1 MKGVCYLYFL
11 VTIVDIMIYGAMLA
25 GGSGTRIKS
34 SVIPKQ
40 FIEINSQPIIIHT
53 LKNML
58 KLDRFDLIYIAC
70 REDYIDYLQKQVDDI
85 PNSHKVRIIKGGK
98 ERMDT
103 IRNVTTAIEQDNG
116 ISENDVIVIHDAV
129 RPFVTQKILNDSIEY
144 ATKFGACV
152 CGLPCADTILH
163 SVHGDVVDDIPP
175 RSELYCGQ
183 APDSFNLK
191 RFIEMENA
199 LTDEQKLKI
208 TGTSQIC
215 TMNNQPIYIIEGDAL
230 NFKITTDSDLELA
243 RKLLSSDT
251 ERISL

>member
-1 MKGVCYLYFL
+1 
-11 VTIVDIMIYGAMLA
+11 MLA

-58 KLDRFDLIYIAC
+58 KLNRFDFIYIAC
-70 REDYIDYLQKQVDDI
+70 REDYIDYLQKQVEDNIAD
-85 PNSHKVRIIKGGK
+85 SHKVKIIKGGK

-103 IRNVTTAIEQDNG
+103 IRNVTTAIENDNG
-116 ISENDVIVIHDAV
+116 ISEDDVIVIHDAV

-163 SVHGDVVDDIPP
+163 SINGDIVDDIPL
-175 RSELYCGQ
+175 RSELYSGQ

-199 LTDEQKLKI
+199 LTEEQKLKI

-215 TMNNQPIYIIEGDAL
+215 TMNHQPIYIIEGDAL

-243 RKLLSSDT
+243 RRLLSSDI

>member
-1 MKGVCYLYFL
+1 
-11 VTIVDIMIYGAMLA
+11 MIYGAMLA

-70 REDYIDYLQKQVDDI
+70 REDYIDYLKKQVEDNI
-85 PNSHKVRIIKGGK
+85 SNSNKVRIIKGGK

-103 IRNVTTAIEQDNG
+103 IRNVTTAIENDNG

-129 RPFVTQKILNDSIEY
+129 RPFVTLKILNDSIEY

-191 RFIEMENA
+191 RFIEMERS
-199 LTDEQKLKI
+199 LTEEQKLNI

>member
-1 MKGVCYLYFL
+1 
-11 VTIVDIMIYGAMLA
+11 MIYGAMLA

-58 KLDRFDLIYIAC
+58 KLNRFDFIYIAC
-70 REDYIDYLQKQVDDI
+70 REDYIDYLQKQVEDNIAD
-85 PNSHKVRIIKGGK
+85 SHKVKIIKGGK

-103 IRNVTTAIEQDNG
+103 IRNVTTAIENDNG
-116 ISENDVIVIHDAV
+116 ISEDDVIVIHDAV

-163 SVHGDVVDDIPP
+163 SINGDIVDDIPL
-175 RSELYCGQ
+175 RSELYSGQ

-199 LTDEQKLKI
+199 LTEEQKLKI

-215 TMNNQPIYIIEGDAL
+215 TMNHQPIYIIEGDAL

-243 RKLLSSDT
+243 RRLLSSDI